1 MRHYL
6 ALYPPSQA
14 QQARKKEYVI
24 MGRIVAVT
32 NLKGGI
38 GKTTTVVNV
47 GAGLALSGA
56 RVLLVDVDAQGNLAI
71 ALGMQPRRTIYEVL
85 IDHARVTDCI
95 VSARPN
101 LDLIAADDS
110 LLSAQTIIAQRP
122 DWSRVLHQA
131 LQPIRSEYDV
141 ILIDVPG
148 SLTVLSANALAAS
161 HDLLVPTTVDSLSMK
176 GLTLLFKQVSRLK
189 NTTGSI
195 RMIVPTMFDS
205 RLKQSGTLL
214 EELQRTY
221 GTLVTPPIRVNVR
234 LSEATAAGRTIY
246 EYDPRSRGAL
256 DYAHLVDRLRELWKF
271 PATPRQAAPAEQ
283 PAPAPAPP
291 APANGTHAPAV
302 DSVAAPETLPPLP
315 NERPMVTGRA
325 RQPQTTCPHC
335 GRELRHATVAGYRV
349 AFCDHCKYK
358 RQELVNSR

>member
-1 MRHYL
+1 
-6 ALYPPSQA
+6 
-14 QQARKKEYVI
+14 

-56 RVLLVDVDAQGNLAI
+56 RVLLVDVDAQGNLSA

-85 IDHARVTDCI
+85 IDHAKMADCTVT
-95 VSARPN
+95 ARPN
-101 LDLIAADDS
+101 LDLVAADDS

-122 DWSRVLHQA
+122 DWSRVLQQA
-131 LQPIRSEYDV
+131 LQPVRNQYDV

-161 HDLLVPTTVDSLSMK
+161 HDLLVPTTVDSLSMR

-205 RLKQSGTLL
+205 RLRQSGELL
-214 EELQRTY
+214 ADLQRTY

-256 DYAHLVDRLRELWKF
+256 DYAHLVDRLRELWNF
-271 PATPRQAAPAEQ
+271 AAAPQ
-283 PAPAPAPP
+283 QTDPTRPPVSTTPPPNGPPNGNHAPP
-291 APANGTHAPAV
+291 ADAPAV
-302 DSVAAPETLPPLP
+302 PEATPALPT
-315 NERPMVTGRA
+315 ERPMVTGRA

-358 RQELVNSR
+358 RQELVSSR